1 MPLAPVHLR
10 ADLLDNGDTEIRW
23 VRRSRAGWRWLD
35 GVDAPL
41 AEETER
47 YRIAMMPDGL
57 QRRVFEHPETRFT
70 YSASDRA
77 ADRASGA
84 TAMVVEICQMGSFGL
99 SRPATIT
106 LFLT

>member
-1 MPLAPVHLR
+1 MHLR

-47 YRIAMMPDGL
+47 YRIAMTPDGQ
-57 QRRVFEHPETRFT
+57 QRRIFEHPDTRFT

-77 ADRASGA
+77 VDRASGA

-99 SRPATIT
+99 SRAVSIPIV
-106 LFLT
+106 LG